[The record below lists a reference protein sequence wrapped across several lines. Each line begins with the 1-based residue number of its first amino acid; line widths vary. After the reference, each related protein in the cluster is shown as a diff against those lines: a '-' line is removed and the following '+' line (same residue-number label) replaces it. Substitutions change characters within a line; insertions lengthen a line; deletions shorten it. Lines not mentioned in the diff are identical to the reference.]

1 MPQMEVVLFM
11 EEDGT
16 VPVCKW
22 LDEQPEKVQ
31 DKFVERVGRLAE
43 KGYELRRPLADFLRD
58 KIYELRV
65 GFNNKNYRILY
76 FFCCNRVV
84 LSHGLLKEKRVPD
97 KEIELAITRRE
108 EYEKDPERHTYVE

>member
-11 EEDGT
+11 EENGT
-16 VPVCKW
+16 APLREW

-31 DKFVERVGRLAE
+31 DKFVERVERLAE
-43 KGYELRRPLADFLRD
+43 KGHELRRPLADILRD

-65 GFNNKNYRILY
+65 RFKKKNYRILY
-76 FFCCNRVV
+76 FFCCNRAV

-97 KEIELAITRRE
+97 KEIKLAIARRE
-108 EYEKDPERHTYVE
+108 EYEKDPDRHTYVE